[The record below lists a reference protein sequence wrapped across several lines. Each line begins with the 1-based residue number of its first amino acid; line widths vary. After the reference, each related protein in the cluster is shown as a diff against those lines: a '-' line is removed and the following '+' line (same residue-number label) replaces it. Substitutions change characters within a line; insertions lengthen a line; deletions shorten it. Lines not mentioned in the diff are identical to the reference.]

1 MLDTSRFGNL
11 TSGRSA
17 RKRQA
22 FFREFT
28 LKKGSFTKSAK
39 RVGFFIFYYF
49 IAMFSFVVTMALLG
63 IVSIAIPL
71 VFIPLAAWIAY
82 RMARATATAEETNG
96 QDS

>member
-1 MLDTSRFGNL
+1 MLDTSRFGNF

-17 RKRQA
+17 RKRRA
-22 FFREFT
+22 FLRELT
-28 LKKGSFTKSAK
+28 PKNGSFGKSAK

-63 IVSIAIPL
+63 VVSIAIPL
-71 VFIPLAAWIAY
+71 VSIPLAAWIAY